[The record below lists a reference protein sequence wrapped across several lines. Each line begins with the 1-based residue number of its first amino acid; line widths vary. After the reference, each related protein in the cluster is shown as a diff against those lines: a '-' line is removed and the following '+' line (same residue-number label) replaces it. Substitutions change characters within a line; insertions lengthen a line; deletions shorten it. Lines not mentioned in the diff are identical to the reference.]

1 MSLRLVSIEM
11 IVKTSS
17 HSARYFTPFAQGF
30 NVLNAKNS
38 WGKSTL
44 LQGIV
49 YALGLEGAFSASR
62 RVPLGPAMASTIDL
76 EGERHQVVESYVDL
90 TIANQKGE
98 YLRVRRYARSLDVQ
112 RNLVQVRMA
121 REEGMLV
128 LAKQR
133 DMFVRERGA
142 ATRSEGFHRLLEEF
156 IGWSLPDVPT
166 FGDGE
171 IPLYLEVL
179 LPLFFV
185 EQKFGWS
192 GIAPRVPAYLRI
204 KDPLR
209 RAVEYVLGLGTLDA
223 IRRKNLLSSELAA
236 INVEWDEAVSKIE
249 NVSLLANLRVLLVP
263 NKPVSVSQLQTPVVQ
278 AKIDDEWVTLPSAQ
292 ERWREEIAQS
302 TAVPVRAGGRTDE
315 SRTQLAAAEADV
327 DRTGSVVRR
336 LREHIEYAENDVR
349 VIDSRIMSI
358 QKDKERLT
366 DIRRIQRLGGEFEL
380 PLIAEGRCP
389 TCEQEL
395 DSREV
400 ATDLVH
406 SIEDNIAMLDGE
418 LKALESLK
426 VSSQQHLSGLR
437 RELRVADESL
447 MMSRR
452 VVRSLRDELSGPSD
466 APSVVEI
473 ERRLELERQL
483 SASVRAANV
492 VDSTVEELSDLAQ
505 RFFELRAELEEL
517 RNAGENAAD
526 VARVE
531 KFRESFQSQ
540 LSAYGFRSIRPTDV
554 TIDDQSLLPVCD
566 GFELTFDVAQ
576 SSSASDTIRT
586 KWAYHLAL
594 LEATRAIAESRHIGV
609 LALDEPRQQETDR
622 ADLRAFL
629 LRLAE
634 NAQSG
639 QILYFTSEAPEI
651 LRELLE
657 GIPVTFLPSS
667 GDHLLSISREHSG
680 LAVDDE
686 SDESFFIPTVE
697 DVASQAVIGSVPEL
711 VGDAIND
718 AGTIV
723 GRALAESL
731 TDEEEATEV
740 VEVLPDAA
748 SFIWSLVEQFEGG
761 TDLGECSIEAD
772 VILVV
777 KIHETESAERDDV
790 LDSNYDND
798 DEDSEVYVE
807 RRFRLVFEF
816 SVTVTGESVEDLAID
831 NASVL

>member
-1 MSLRLVSIEM
+1 
-11 IVKTSS
+11 
-17 HSARYFTPFAQGF
+17 
-30 NVLNAKNS
+30 
-38 WGKSTL
+38 
-44 LQGIV
+44 
-49 YALGLEGAFSASR
+49 
-62 RVPLGPAMASTIDL
+62 
-76 EGERHQVVESYVDL
+76 
-90 TIANQKGE
+90 
-98 YLRVRRYARSLDVQ
+98 
-112 RNLVQVRMA
+112 
-121 REEGMLV
+121 
-128 LAKQR
+128 
-133 DMFVRERGA
+133 
-142 ATRSEGFHRLLEEF
+142 
-156 IGWSLPDVPT
+156 
-166 FGDGE
+166 
-171 IPLYLEVL
+171 
-179 LPLFFV
+179 
-185 EQKFGWS
+185 
-192 GIAPRVPAYLRI
+192 
-204 KDPLR
+204 
-209 RAVEYVLGLGTLDA
+209 
-223 IRRKNLLSSELAA
+223 
-236 INVEWDEAVSKIE
+236 
-249 NVSLLANLRVLLVP
+249 
-263 NKPVSVSQLQTPVVQ
+263 
-278 AKIDDEWVTLPSAQ
+278 
-292 ERWREEIAQS
+292 
-302 TAVPVRAGGRTDE
+302 
-315 SRTQLAAAEADV
+315 
-327 DRTGSVVRR
+327 
-336 LREHIEYAENDVR
+336 
-349 VIDSRIMSI
+349 
-358 QKDKERLT
+358 
-366 DIRRIQRLGGEFEL
+366 
-380 PLIAEGRCP
+380 
-389 TCEQEL
+389 
-395 DSREV
+395 
-400 ATDLVH
+400 
-406 SIEDNIAMLDGE
+406 
-418 LKALESLK
+418 
-426 VSSQQHLSGLR
+426 
-437 RELRVADESL
+437 